1 MKYRFSGHET
11 FHCRPIWLKKG
22 YDFIQGNNQ
31 FHEDNAVTKLGVG
44 KNMVA
49 SIKFWLKSFSL
60 YDSNQN
66 ALETIA
72 DDLLGDQG
80 FDPFIENDATLYL
93 LHYFL
98 VQNIETSSIYNL
110 VFLKFSKEKT
120 EFTHENLVSF
130 IKRECLKTETTVTKK
145 TLDNDIKVL
154 IKNYIVSKDKNIA
167 IEDNF
172 NGLFHDFDFI
182 QKIDSENGETKYR
195 FNINS
200 GKNIPEDLFLY
211 IILLVFKDQM
221 SIDFETI
228 RQKVSSV
235 FLIEKQGTY
244 DIIEKLALKHSN
256 SITFNDDAGRQE
268 LQFKKEIDKSQLLRN
283 YYEGI

>member
-22 YDFIQGNNQ
+22 YDFIQDNNQ

-60 YDSNQN
+60 YDPNQN

-211 IILLVFKDQM
+211 IILLVFKDQI